1 MCGPGLGSA
10 IREGRI
16 VTPEDLSV
24 CMSRAYRYLFQNI
37 QIGPVR
43 LNNRIVFTAHLT
55 NLSENG
61 LPGERLAYYYRERAR
76 GGAGLIITE
85 EQSVHPTDR
94 AYEKLIEAYREDV
107 IPGYRLIT
115 GMVHQYGTKIFAQLN
130 HNGNQGSSIYTGL
143 PLWAP
148 SPVRDPLFREV
159 PKEMDRFDIARLV
172 AGYALA
178 AVHVREG
185 GFDGLELQASH
196 SSILR
201 SFFPPYQPPAGPVR
215 RQPG

>member
-1 MCGPGLGSA
+1 MLIITEKGP
-10 IREGRI
+10 
-16 VTPEDLSV
+16 
-24 CMSRAYRYLFQNI
+24 
-37 QIGPVR
+37 
-43 LNNRIVFTAHLT
+43 
-55 NLSENG
+55 
-61 LPGERLAYYYRERAR
+61 

-172 AGYALA
+172 ASYALA

-201 SFFPPYQPPAGPVR
+201 QFLSPLTNHRRDQYGGSLENRLRLVLEVAAAVR
-215 RQPG
+215 NVVGEQLALGIRLSGDEFTDGDSPWKTRWR